1 MAQLK
6 DLIVSGATRC
16 VGKLYAPEIIG
27 NLTGTASKAIAD
39 QRNQTIDSTYVKS
52 ITSSDGVTVTITKGD
67 NTTSTFDVTGTEYS
81 LGTSSTLGL
90 TKLYD
95 GLGNNADG
103 TITQA
108 GIKSIIDSLHQFE
121 IQIVDSLPVEG
132 TSHILY
138 FVPFQDGDEDTLY
151 EEYVWITTVDAE
163 TSEPTGYFEK
173 VGMTTADLGN
183 YYTSSE
189 VDGLLADKLD
199 IDTYWSNIATEYV
212 PGITKVYSTTG
223 YNSDGTMSQ
232 YAITNALSDLLIS
245 PALTGTPTAPSV
257 SDPEDNTTKIATT
270 EFVQNAIQVA
280 IENLIESGV
289 FKASAATAQ
298 GEALGTAELELLT
311 FNVTASSEDS
321 EE

>member
-6 DLIVSGATRC
+6 ELIVSGATRC

-27 NLTGTASKAIAD
+27 NLTGTASKAITD
-39 QRNQTIDSTYVKS
+39 QRNQTIDSTYVKNIS
-52 ITSSDGVTVTITKGD
+52 SSDGVTLTITKGD
-67 NTTSTFDVTGTEYS
+67 NTTSTFDVKGTEYS

-90 TKLYD
+90 TKMYSE
-95 GLGNNADG
+95 LGDNTDG

-108 GIKSIIDSLHQFE
+108 GLKSIINSLHQFE
-121 IQIVDSLPVEG
+121 IQIVETLPIEG
-132 TSHILY
+132 TSHVLY
-138 FVPFQDGDEDTLY
+138 FVPFSGGDEDTLY
-151 EEYVWITTVDAE
+151 EEFVWITTVDAE

-199 IDTYWSNIATEYV
+199 TDAIATEYV
-212 PGITKVYSTTG
+212 AGITKIYSTTG
-223 YNSDGTMSQ
+223 QNTDGTMTQ
-232 YAITNALSDLLIS
+232 YAITNAINDILIS

-257 SDPEDNTTKIATT
+257 SDPEDNTRKIATT

-280 IENLIESGV
+280 IEKFVESGV

>member
-39 QRNQTIDSTYVKS
+39 QRNQTIDSTYIKG
-52 ITSSDGVTVTITKGD
+52 ILTSDGVTLTVTKGD
-67 NTTSTFDVTGTEYS
+67 NTTSTFDVRGTEYS

-90 TKLYD
+90 TKLYT
-95 GLGNNADG
+95 GLGNNTDG

-108 GIKSIIDSLHQFE
+108 GLKTIIDSLHQFE
-121 IQIVDSLPVEG
+121 IQIVESLPVEG

-138 FVPFQDGDEDTLY
+138 FVPYAAGDADTMY

-199 IDTYWSNIATEYV
+199 IETYWSNIATEYV
-212 PGITKVYSTTG
+212 PGITKIYSTTG
-223 YNSDGTMSQ
+223 YNTDGTMDQ
-232 YAITNALSDLLIS
+232 YAITNAISDILVS
-245 PALTGTPTAPSV
+245 PALTGTPTAPTV
-257 SDPEDNTTKIATT
+257 ADPEDSSNKIATT
-270 EFVQNAIQVA
+270 KFVQDAVQAA
-280 IENLIESGV
+280 IERLIESGV
-289 FKASAATAQ
+289 YSATASTAD
-298 GEALGTAELELLT
+298 GEQLGTADYDLLT
-311 FNVTASSEDS
+311 FTVSASSE
-321 EE
+321 E

>member
-39 QRNQTIDSTYVKS
+39 QRNQTIDSTYVKG

-199 IDTYWSNIATEYV
+199 IDTYWSNIANEYV

-223 YNSDGTMSQ
+223 YNWDGTMTQ

-280 IENLIESGV
+280 IEKFVESGV

>member
-39 QRNQTIDSTYVKS
+39 QRNQTIDSTYVKG

-199 IDTYWSNIATEYV
+199 IDTYWSNIANEYV

>member
-39 QRNQTIDSTYVKS
+39 QRNQTIDSTYVKG
-52 ITSSDGVTVTITKGD
+52 ITSSDGVTLTVTKGD
-67 NTTSTFDVTGTEYS
+67 NTTSTFDVRGTEYS

-90 TKLYD
+90 TKLYS
-95 GLGNNADG
+95 GLGNNTDG

-108 GIKSIIDSLHQFE
+108 GIQTIINSLHQFE
-121 IQIVDSLPVEG
+121 IQIVESLPVEG
-132 TSHILY
+132 SSYILY
-138 FVPFQDGDEDTLY
+138 FVPFESGDEDTLY

-199 IDTYWSNIATEYV
+199 IETYWSNVATEYV

-223 YNSDGTMSQ
+223 YNWDGTMTQ
-232 YAITNALSDLLIS
+232 YAITNAISDILIS
-245 PALTGTPTAPSV
+245 PALTGTPTAPTV
-257 SDPEDNTTKIATT
+257 ADPEDSSNKIATT
-270 EFVQNAIQVA
+270 KFVQDAVQAA
-280 IENLIESGV
+280 IERLIESGV
-289 FKASAATAQ
+289 YSAAASTAEGDQ
-298 GEALGTAELELLT
+298 LGTAEYDLLT
-311 FNVTASSEDS
+311 FTVSASSE
-321 EE
+321 E

>member
-1 MAQLK
+1 
-6 DLIVSGATRC
+6 
-16 VGKLYAPEIIG
+16 
-27 NLTGTASKAIAD
+27 
-39 QRNQTIDSTYVKS
+39 
-52 ITSSDGVTVTITKGD
+52 
-67 NTTSTFDVTGTEYS
+67 
-81 LGTSSTLGL
+81 L

-199 IDTYWSNIATEYV
+199 IDTYWSNIANEYV

-223 YNSDGTMSQ
+223 YNWDGTMTQ

-257 SDPEDNTTKIATT
+257 SDPEDNTDKIATT
-270 EFVQNAIQVA
+270 KFVQDAVQTA
-280 IENLIESGV
+280 IEKYIDSGI
-289 FKASAATAQ
+289 FRASAATAQ

>member
-223 YNSDGTMSQ
+223 YNWDGTMTQ

-280 IENLIESGV
+280 IEKFVESGV

>member
-39 QRNQTIDSTYVKS
+39 QRNQTIDSTYVKG

-199 IDTYWSNIATEYV
+199 IDTYWSNIANEYV

-257 SDPEDNTTKIATT
+257 SDPEDNTTQIATT
-270 EFVQNAIQVA
+270 EFVQKAIQVA

-289 FKASAATAQ
+289 FKASAATAE